1 MIYILEIISQKTN
14 RKTEITG
21 YKVLDT
27 LSESPMFL
35 TPIQLK
41 RIFSSSTIQVAN
53 AKLHN
58 NEIKVSDWVSEIA
71 TGSSYSSD
79 SKKCPL
85 ILTAKRKDTYTVAN
99 YQGEITKV
107 NFEELRKYI
116 NNNRIAN
123 CKPHIDTEKDLKTRR
138 TDAYIITEDKR
149 FEEEID
155 SKYKIFIA
163 KLKLLGHGNTS
174 FNYKIENKQVAL
186 KMYTGSSTNI
196 VLPSFITAIKDRAF
210 SGANIETLS
219 LNEGLSVI
227 GRWAFE
233 SHGGQARLKRL
244 EIPSTVELI
253 EQGAFYK
260 RINLLNDEG
269 TLNTAIVKL
278 RNSNTII
285 TH

>member
-1 MIYILEIISQKTN
+1 MLYIIEVIGQKDN

-58 NEIKVSDWVSEIA
+58 NEIRVSEWVNEIA

-85 ILTAKRKDTYTVAN
+85 ILIAKRKDTYTVAN
-99 YQGEITKV
+99 YQGGMSKV

-123 CKPHIDTEKDLKTRR
+123 CMTHIDTEKDLKISR
-138 TDAYIITEDKR
+138 TDAYDIIEDR
-149 FEEEID
+149 GFEEGIE

-163 KLKLLGHGNTS
+163 KLKLLGHGDTS
-174 FNYKIENKQVAL
+174 FNYKIENKQVVL
-186 KMYTGSSTNI
+186 KLYTGSSTNI
-196 VLPSFITAIKDRAF
+196 ILPSFIAAIKDRAF
-210 SGANIETLS
+210 SGANIETLT

-233 SHGGQARLKRL
+233 SHDGQDKLKSL

-253 EQGAFYK
+253 EQGAFFK
-260 RINLLNDEG
+260 RISLLNEEG

-278 RNSNTII
+278 RNDNTII